1 MSVHPQQVMGK
12 VARHLVPFLIF
23 CYFLSYLD
31 RVNIGF
37 AALTMN
43 KDIGLSA
50 SAFGFGASIFF
61 LGYFLFEVPS
71 NLLLEKV
78 GARIWI
84 ARIMISWGIL
94 STALAFVWN
103 DISFYVMRFVFGL
116 AEAGFFPGIILY
128 LTYWFPAEMRA
139 RMTGAFMVAV
149 PASVVIGSPLSSWI
163 LDAFASAPLGL
174 KGWQWLFII
183 QGLPTVITGIL
194 VLRWLTDAPEKAEWL
209 EPEERTWLARRMA
222 AERAA
227 KEAVH
232 HFTLKEALT
241 HPRILALSVVYFG
254 AVIGLYG
261 LGLWLPTIIKSFGAS
276 IMETGFLGA
285 LPPLAGAVGMV
296 LWTRHS
302 DATGERKWHMVIPCV
317 IGAIGLIMAGL
328 IQSPTISF
336 FFLIVAGFGIYTS
349 LPSFWPLPTAMLTG
363 SAAAGGIALINS
375 IGNLG
380 GFVGPYVVG
389 LVKDW
394 TGSFAGGLYL
404 LAAFILL
411 AAVVVLVLGH
421 DTRLEQIPP
430 EVEPATAP

>member
-1 MSVHPQQVMGK
+1 MSVHPQHVMRT

-23 CYFLSYLD
+23 CYLLSYLD

-43 KDIGLSA
+43 KDLGLSA
-50 SAFGFGASIFF
+50 SAFGFGAAIFF
-61 LGYFLFEVPS
+61 LGYFVFEVPS
-71 NLLLEKV
+71 NLLLEKY

-84 ARIMISWGIL
+84 ARIMISWGLL
-94 STALAFVWN
+94 SAAMAFVWSEM
-103 DISFYVMRFVFGL
+103 SFYVLRFIFGV

-163 LDAFASAPLGL
+163 LDAFAGAPLGL
-174 KGWQWLFII
+174 KGWQWLFIL
-183 QGLPTVITGIL
+183 QGLPTIITGFL
-194 VLRWLTDAPEKAEWL
+194 VLMWLTDVPEHAEWL
-209 EPEERTWLARRMA
+209 DPEERSWLARRMA
-222 AERAA
+222 AERKT
-227 KEAVH
+227 KEAVR
-232 HFTLKEALT
+232 HFTLKEALI
-241 HPRILALSVVYFG
+241 HPRVMALSVVYFG
-254 AVIGLYG
+254 VVIGLYG
-261 LGLWLPTIIKSFGAS
+261 LGLWLPTIIKNFGAS
-276 IMETGFLGA
+276 IMQTGLLGA

-296 LWTRHS
+296 FWTRHS

-317 IGAIGLIMAGL
+317 IGAIGLIMAGF
-328 IQSPTISF
+328 IGSPTSSF
-336 FFLIVAGFGIYTS
+336 LFLIVAGFGIYTA

-380 GFVGPYVVG
+380 GFVGPYLVG

-394 TGSFAGGLYL
+394 TGAFAGGLYL
-404 LAAFILL
+404 LAGFILL
-411 AAVVVLVLGH
+411 AAAIVLILGH
-421 DTRLEQIPP
+421 DTRLEQVPH
-430 EVEPATAP
+430 EVEPAHAP

>member
-1 MSVHPQQVMGK
+1 MNVHPQQVMGK

-23 CYFLSYLD
+23 CYFLAYLD

-43 KDIGLSA
+43 KDLGLSA
-50 SAFGFGASIFF
+50 SAFGFAASIFF
-61 LGYFLFEVPS
+61 IGYFVFEVPS
-71 NLLLEKV
+71 NLLLEKY

-94 STALAFVWN
+94 STAMAFVWN
-103 DISFYVMRFVFGL
+103 DTSFCVLRFIFGI

-139 RMTGAFMVAV
+139 RMVGAFMVAV
-149 PASVVIGSPLSSWI
+149 PGSAVIGSPLSTWI
-163 LDAFASAPLGL
+163 LDAFVSEPLGL

-183 QGLPTVITGIL
+183 QGLPTIITGIL
-194 VLRWLTDAPEKAEWL
+194 VLKWLTDSPEKAAWL
-209 EPEERTWLARRMA
+209 TPEERTWLANRMA
-222 AERAA
+222 AERAT

-232 HFTLKEALT
+232 HFTVKEALT

-261 LGLWLPTIIKSFGAS
+261 LSLWLPTIIKNFGVS
-276 IMETGFLGA
+276 IMQTGILGS
-285 LPPLAGAVGMV
+285 LPALAGAIGMV

-302 DATGERKWHMVIPCV
+302 DATSERKWHMVIPCV
-317 IGAIGLIMAGL
+317 IGAIGLIMAG
-328 IQSPTISF
+328 IVESPTTSF
-336 FFLIVAGFGIYTS
+336 LLLIVAGLGIYTS

-363 SAAAGGIALINS
+363 SAAAGGIALVNS

-389 LVKDW
+389 LVKDL
-394 TGSFAGGLYL
+394 TGGFAGGLYL
-404 LAAFILL
+404 LAAFLLL
-411 AAVVVLVLGH
+411 AAVIVIVLGH
-421 DTRLEQIPP
+421 DLRLEQIPP
-430 EVEPATAP
+430 DVEPATAP